1 MTKIKRLVSVI
12 LAVLMIFGSVSV
24 AAFAWDATTDDGFNL
39 DITTKI
45 FREVNGEWVE
55 TEKVKKGENVKA
67 RVYLNTD
74 YYTNSGQLLFFYDS
88 GFFTDSFGTGYETL
102 TVNPYYTSSP
112 YGINGKFI
120 SSKSS
125 SNIEDSLVNS
135 GKITSEFANSHEFV
149 FATYSFSNTAK
160 NQMLSSSN
168 WFCEFPLTVKDD
180 ASGTGD
186 FFALEET
193 TASASFTRG
202 KINVPK
208 GPFNGYNENVVHM
221 SSWDAVLNYTS
232 QPVTLFTNF
241 VTATFDAGAGEFSDG
256 TSSKYFEG
264 DAGETLTV
272 EEPSRTNFRFAGWK
286 LTGDDDSTAS
296 EVTAFP
302 AVSSTYE
309 AVWTSTT
316 ASSEVLTFKTE
327 FYRQDSA
334 TGEWVATTRVKPGEV
349 VKARLFVDTSYFTN
363 AGEIL
368 LFYDNDFFTDSYVTN
383 SPTDLSVN
391 PDPESSASINGVNG
405 KSTKLLS
412 SGNII
417 SGLVSNGYISQS
429 FADSHQAISVSYAF
443 KPSTGKKISGD
454 KWFVEFDLQVRST
467 ASGTGDIFVVEDTI
481 MNSGSGVKAYINL
494 PLSTDG
500 GEPMNS
506 IAMHLWDV
514 NAVIESNPVSTL
526 SSVTF
531 RANGGA
537 FDAADTETYVVN
549 GDIGDAIDASAIPAV
564 SKTGATFMGWV
575 PSTVEN
581 PTVDDVVAV
590 PSEIPYDDL
599 ILDALWIDE
608 VDITFV
614 LNNGQEPVV
623 QTVTAGDAFVT
634 PEDPELEGNFFVGWT
649 SDSTFKT
656 ISGLPDVYPAEDTTY
671 YAVFETNSYIVKY
684 LVLNK
689 DTSTFD
695 NIGEVSVS
703 YGEKIPHIPP
713 YYSVP
718 TGYTISEAYTDASF
732 ANLLAEDAKMP
743 AKTVEVYFKTVA
755 KSYDAVFDAGE
766 GTFDDGASTAT
777 VSVEYGSII
786 VAPVAP
792 TRDGYEFAG
801 WSPEVGYMDAEG
813 KTFNAIW
820 TPRTYTATYIVDG
833 AIYETFELAC
843 GQNMEKP
850 VPPYV
855 EGYTFKGWTPA
866 VPDTMPA
873 SNQVFNAV
881 LEPKTYVA
889 TFEAGEGKF
898 ADDTVTVTVPTVF
911 NTEIAAPADP
921 TRDGYDFAGWT
932 PVVPAAMPAKDM
944 TFTATW
950 TARDDTPYTVE
961 IYTMDTTGAYGTP
974 DVLNKTGTT
983 DKLVEITTVA
993 PDGFYIDTTDSVLS
1007 DTVAADGTTVLKVY
1021 LARNEYTISFDAN
1034 DGVFTDS
1041 SDLISG
1047 SYYHGAIVS
1056 APVPAREGYTFLGW
1070 DKAVS
1075 TVAVA
1080 SVDYVAQW
1088 QINQYTITFGDTG
1101 DTVID
1106 PITQDYGTAITAP
1119 EDPTKE
1125 GYTFTGW
1132 SEEIP
1137 ATMPAESKTIN
1148 AQWQINQYTITF
1160 AETGDAVIN
1169 PITQDYGTA
1178 ITAPE
1183 DPTKVGYTFKGWDV
1197 EIPATMPAGNMTITG
1212 QWEIN
1217 QYTITFGD
1225 TGDTVIDPIT
1235 QDYGTAVTA
1244 PKDPTKEGY
1253 TFTGWSEEIPA
1264 TMPAESK
1271 TINAQ
1276 WQINQYTITFAET
1289 GDAVINPITQDY
1301 GTAITAPEDPTKV
1314 GYTFKGW
1321 DVEIPATMPA
1331 GDMTITGQWEINQY
1345 TITFANTGDTV
1356 IAPIT
1361 QEYDTEITAPG
1372 NPAKEGYAFA
1382 GWVDENG
1389 DPTTIPDYMPAEN
1402 LTITATWNVRSYPVR
1417 YTVDGETYY
1426 GPTVTAYGSTIV
1438 EPDVPT
1444 KPGYAFAGWLDA
1456 DGKKPSDYG
1465 TMPAKALE
1473 FIAQWAP
1480 NANVGYIIEVYEMG
1494 TDGTYPS
1501 TPTITYTMKDGVV
1514 GDTREFEASVPA
1526 GFVLDTTNSVLS
1538 GTIPATGTLV
1548 LKAYYERNSHT
1559 LKTVVD
1565 GVETDTTVY
1574 YGAVIPAQAAPV
1586 KEGYDFAGWVDVNG
1600 DPTVIPA
1607 VMPDSDVTVYASFTL
1622 KSYTA
1627 EYIVDGVVI
1636 QKYDVEFGA
1645 VIPQPADP
1653 DVEGMEFKGWTPA
1666 VPDTMPSS
1674 DLTVTAVLEAKT
1686 YTATFNSNDGEF
1698 AGNSTS
1704 KTVNVKFGEAIVFA
1718 EVPVRIGY
1726 TFAGWAP
1733 SVPASMPAQNLTFE
1747 AQWTAEG
1754 DTPYKILTYTMDTA
1768 GNYGTPVE
1776 TSKTGKSGEIVE
1788 VFTSATEGFTVAS
1801 QSTLSAVLAA
1811 DGSTVL
1817 TVYLAR
1823 NQYTISFNANGGSIT
1838 GSADTTVS
1846 AQYYH
1851 GALVSAPSVEREGYT
1866 FKGWNPSLN
1875 ITATGNANYAAQW
1888 EINEYTITFDT
1899 DGGSAVAPITQD
1911 YGTAINAPADPV
1923 KEGYTFKGWS
1933 ETIPATMPAG
1943 DMAVTAQWEINSYKV
1958 TWNVDGVL
1966 TEEDYE
1972 YGATIVEPEAPVKA
1986 GYVFAGWAP
1995 NVPAT
2000 MPARNL
2006 EFVATWTEAT
2016 DTAYTVELYVMDET
2030 GNYVKSVQNL
2040 TGTTNAEVEAKYT
2053 VQTGFV
2059 LNTAKSV
2066 LTGTVAADGSLVL
2079 KVYLDRQSY
2088 KFSTCVDGVI
2098 TSTTDY
2104 LYGETVLTPSEP
2116 SKTGYTFSGWVNAV
2130 TGETVD
2136 FTNVV
2141 TMPAADMTVNATWT
2155 VNSYTVTF
2163 RDRGVILKTDTY
2175 NYGEVIT
2182 VISDPV
2188 RDGYTFA
2195 GWSPA
2200 VPATMP
2206 ANNIN
2211 TNATW
2216 TANEYSII
2224 FDTDGGTEIAPITQA
2239 VGTDIFDI
2247 PDDPT
2252 KEGYTF
2258 AGWSEEI
2265 PATMPVGG
2273 MTITA
2278 TWEPI
2283 EYTITFGDTGD
2294 TVIAPITQDYG
2305 TAITAPEDPTKEGYT
2320 FTGWSE
2326 EIPATMPAENKT
2338 INAQWE
2344 INQYTI
2350 TFDTN
2355 GGSAVAPI
2363 TQDYGTAITAP
2374 ENPTKQGYTFAGWS
2388 EAVPATM
2395 PAENKTLTAS
2405 WTVNTY
2411 TVTWNNEGTKTTAD
2425 YNYGDTIVLPETPVK
2440 DGYTFFGW
2448 FDENGLQPS
2457 NYVTMPAKDIEF
2469 EARFTP
2475 NGNSSYIIEVY
2486 EMGTDGT
2493 FASTPSSAYTHSDG
2507 IVGNTKTVT
2516 PDVPYGFTL
2525 NTEKSVLSGVIP
2537 STGTLVLKVYYNRNL
2552 HTLTTVVD
2560 GLEKDY
2566 DYYYNAV
2573 VTPVADPVKDGYVF
2587 AGWVDADDNATAIPT
2602 VMPDSDVKVY
2612 ATWTNDSYTATFNA
2626 GEGVFGDGSST
2637 KSTDVPFGGDITPP
2651 ATDPTREG
2659 YDFGGW
2665 ATADD
2670 PETPVTDFGTMGVGD
2685 REYVAIWTKSSFKIT
2700 FYNYKPADGGPN
2712 APTVKYALAT
2722 ADYKYGETIDFPT
2735 DPSFDYYIFLGWSET
2750 EGDSTNLITSADTI
2764 TMPAHDY
2771 NLYAVYEKVKVMLI
2785 PKNDTCTTVIDRNGG
2800 TVDDYTDDSEW
2811 YVYGLEEYLTE
2822 NMLLDEYIDVQG
2834 DGRIEIIPVDVNFGP
2849 YRGTGTIINVYDR
2862 NGTVETTDD
2871 RFVESFRVIIFG
2883 DLNGDAIIRSVDSTI
2898 VDKEVSG
2905 LTSWHLD
2912 YSNEYC
2918 AYMVKAADVSKDT
2931 FITSVDATLIDRK
2944 VIGIATID
2952 QVTGLAS

>member
-1 MTKIKRLVSVI
+1 M
-12 LAVLMIFGSVSV
+12 
-24 AAFAWDATTDDGFNL
+24 
-39 DITTKI
+39 
-45 FREVNGEWVE
+45 
-55 TEKVKKGENVKA
+55 
-67 RVYLNTD
+67 
-74 YYTNSGQLLFFYDS
+74 
-88 GFFTDSFGTGYETL
+88 
-102 TVNPYYTSSP
+102 P
-112 YGINGKFI
+112 
-120 SSKSS
+120 
-125 SNIEDSLVNS
+125 
-135 GKITSEFANSHEFV
+135 
-149 FATYSFSNTAK
+149 
-160 NQMLSSSN
+160 
-168 WFCEFPLTVKDD
+168 
-180 ASGTGD
+180 
-186 FFALEET
+186 
-193 TASASFTRG
+193 
-202 KINVPK
+202 
-208 GPFNGYNENVVHM
+208 
-221 SSWDAVLNYTS
+221 
-232 QPVTLFTNF
+232 
-241 VTATFDAGAGEFSDG
+241 
-256 TSSKYFEG
+256 
-264 DAGETLTV
+264 
-272 EEPSRTNFRFAGWK
+272 
-286 LTGDDDSTAS
+286 
-296 EVTAFP
+296 
-302 AVSSTYE
+302 
-309 AVWTSTT
+309 
-316 ASSEVLTFKTE
+316 
-327 FYRQDSA
+327 
-334 TGEWVATTRVKPGEV
+334 
-349 VKARLFVDTSYFTN
+349 
-363 AGEIL
+363 
-368 LFYDNDFFTDSYVTN
+368 
-383 SPTDLSVN
+383 
-391 PDPESSASINGVNG
+391 
-405 KSTKLLS
+405 
-412 SGNII
+412 
-417 SGLVSNGYISQS
+417 
-429 FADSHQAISVSYAF
+429 
-443 KPSTGKKISGD
+443 
-454 KWFVEFDLQVRST
+454 
-467 ASGTGDIFVVEDTI
+467 
-481 MNSGSGVKAYINL
+481 
-494 PLSTDG
+494 
-500 GEPMNS
+500 
-506 IAMHLWDV
+506 
-514 NAVIESNPVSTL
+514 
-526 SSVTF
+526 
-531 RANGGA
+531 
-537 FDAADTETYVVN
+537 
-549 GDIGDAIDASAIPAV
+549 
-564 SKTGATFMGWV
+564 
-575 PSTVEN
+575 
-581 PTVDDVVAV
+581 
-590 PSEIPYDDL
+590 
-599 ILDALWIDE
+599 
-608 VDITFV
+608 
-614 LNNGQEPVV
+614 
-623 QTVTAGDAFVT
+623 AGDM
-634 PEDPELEGNFFVGWT
+634 
-649 SDSTFKT
+649 T
-656 ISGLPDVYPAEDTTY
+656 IT
-671 YAVFETNSYIVKY
+671 
-684 LVLNK
+684 
-689 DTSTFD
+689 
-695 NIGEVSVS
+695 
-703 YGEKIPHIPP
+703 
-713 YYSVP
+713 
-718 TGYTISEAYTDASF
+718 
-732 ANLLAEDAKMP
+732 
-743 AKTVEVYFKTVA
+743 
-755 KSYDAVFDAGE
+755 
-766 GTFDDGASTAT
+766 
-777 VSVEYGSII
+777 
-786 VAPVAP
+786 
-792 TRDGYEFAG
+792 
-801 WSPEVGYMDAEG
+801 
-813 KTFNAIW
+813 
-820 TPRTYTATYIVDG
+820 
-833 AIYETFELAC
+833 
-843 GQNMEKP
+843 
-850 VPPYV
+850 
-855 EGYTFKGWTPA
+855 
-866 VPDTMPA
+866 
-873 SNQVFNAV
+873 
-881 LEPKTYVA
+881 
-889 TFEAGEGKF
+889 
-898 ADDTVTVTVPTVF
+898 
-911 NTEIAAPADP
+911 
-921 TRDGYDFAGWT
+921 
-932 PVVPAAMPAKDM
+932 
-944 TFTATW
+944 
-950 TARDDTPYTVE
+950 
-961 IYTMDTTGAYGTP
+961 
-974 DVLNKTGTT
+974 
-983 DKLVEITTVA
+983 
-993 PDGFYIDTTDSVLS
+993 
-1007 DTVAADGTTVLKVY
+1007 
-1021 LARNEYTISFDAN
+1021 
-1034 DGVFTDS
+1034 
-1041 SDLISG
+1041 
-1047 SYYHGAIVS
+1047 
-1056 APVPAREGYTFLGW
+1056 
-1070 DKAVS
+1070 
-1075 TVAVA
+1075 
-1080 SVDYVAQW
+1080 AQW
-1088 QINQYTITFGDTG
+1088 T
-1101 DTVID
+1101 
-1106 PITQDYGTAITAP
+1106 
-1119 EDPTKE
+1119 
-1125 GYTFTGW
+1125 
-1132 SEEIP
+1132 
-1137 ATMPAESKTIN
+1137 
-1148 AQWQINQYTITF
+1148 INQYTITF
-1160 AETGDAVIN
+1160 AETGDSVIN

-1183 DPTKVGYTFKGWDV
+1183 DPTMVGYTFKGWDVEIPATMPAGDMTITGQWEINQYTITFGDTGDSTIPAITQDYGTAITTPDDPTKEGYTFDGWSEEIPATMPAESKTITAQWQINQYTITFAETGDSVINPITQDYGTAITAPEDPTMVGYTFKGWDV

-1217 QYTITFGD
+1217 QYTITFAD
-1225 TGDTVIDPIT
+1225 TGD
-1235 QDYGTAVTA
+1235 
-1244 PKDPTKEGY
+1244 K
-1253 TFTGWSEEIPA
+1253 
-1264 TMPAESK
+1264 
-1271 TINAQ
+1271 
-1276 WQINQYTITFAET
+1276 
-1289 GDAVINPITQDY
+1289 
-1301 GTAITAPEDPTKV
+1301 
-1314 GYTFKGW
+1314 
-1321 DVEIPATMPA
+1321 
-1331 GDMTITGQWEINQY
+1331 
-1345 TITFANTGDTV
+1345 V

-1361 QEYDTEITAPG
+1361 QDYDTAITVPE
-1372 NPAKEGYAFA
+1372 NPTKTGYTFA

-1402 LTITATWNVRSYPVR
+1402 LTITATWNVRSFPVR

-1438 EPDVPT
+1438 EPGVPT
-1444 KPGYAFAGWLDA
+1444 KPGYAFAGWLDV

-1473 FIAQWAP
+1473 FIAQWTP
-1480 NANVGYIIEVYEMG
+1480 NANVGYTIEIYEMG

-1501 TPTITYTMKDGVV
+1501 TPTTTYTMKDGVV
-1514 GDTREFEASVPA
+1514 GDTREFEATVPA
-1526 GFVLDTTNSVLS
+1526 GFVLDTTNSVIS

-1600 DPTVIPA
+1600 APTVIPA
-1607 VMPDSDVTVYASFTL
+1607 VMPDNDVTVYAEFAV

-1636 QKYDVEFGA
+1636 GTYDVEFGA
-1645 VIPQPADP
+1645 AIPQPADP

-1674 DLTVTAVLEAKT
+1674 DLTFTAVLEAKT
-1686 YTATFNSNDGEF
+1686 YTATFNSNDGAF
-1698 AGNSTS
+1698 ADNSTS
-1704 KTVNVKFGEAIVFA
+1704 KTVDVKYGDAIAFA
-1718 EVPVRIGY
+1718 EEPTRTGY

-1733 SVPASMPAQNLTFE
+1733 SVPATMPAQNLTFE
-1747 AQWTAEG
+1747 AQWAAEG

-1776 TSKTGKSGEIVE
+1776 TNKTGKSGEIVE

-1838 GSADTTVS
+1838 GSTDTTVS

-1943 DMAVTAQWEINSYKV
+1943 DMTVTAQWEIKSYKV
-1958 TWNVDGVL
+1958 TWNVDGAL

-1972 YGATIVEPEAPVKA
+1972 YGAAIVEPETPVKT

-1995 NVPAT
+1995 NVPDT

-2053 VQTGFV
+2053 VPTGFV
-2059 LNTAKSV
+2059 LNDASSV

-2098 TSTTDY
+2098 TSTTNY
-2104 LYGETVLTPSEP
+2104 LYGATVLTPSEP

-2155 VNSYTVTF
+2155 VDSYTITF

-2182 VISDPV
+2182 MISDPV

-2195 GWSPA
+2195 GWKWNNNDI
-2200 VPATMP
+2200 PATMP
-2206 ANNIN
+2206 AENIN
-2211 TNATW
+2211 ANAQW
-2216 TANEYSII
+2216 TANKYSII
-2224 FDTDGGTEIAPITQA
+2224 FDTDGGTEIEPITQA

-2278 TWEPI
+2278 LWEAN

-2294 TVIAPITQDYG
+2294 TVINPITQDYG
-2305 TAITAPEDPTKEGYT
+2305 TPVTAPENPTKEGYT

-2350 TFDTN
+2350 TFDTD
-2355 GGSAVAPI
+2355 GGSAIAPI
-2363 TQDYGTAITAP
+2363 TQDYGTPVTAP
-2374 ENPTKQGYTFAGWS
+2374 ENPTKEGYTFVSWS
-2388 EAVPATM
+2388 EEIPATM
-2395 PAENKTLTAS
+2395 PAENKTLTAT
-2405 WTVNTY
+2405 WAVNTY

-2486 EMGTDGT
+2486 EMGTDGS

-2525 NTEKSVLSGVIP
+2525 NSEKSVLSGVIP
-2537 STGTLVLKVYYNRNL
+2537 ATGTLVLKVYYNRNL

-2560 GLEKDY
+2560 GAETDY

-2612 ATWTNDSYTATFNA
+2612 ARWTNDSYTATFNA
-2626 GEGVFGDGSST
+2626 GEGIFGDGSS
-2637 KSTDVPFGGDITPP
+2637 SQSSDVPFGGDITPP
-2651 ATDPTREG
+2651 AVDPTREG

-2685 REYVAIWTKSSFKIT
+2685 REYVAIWTKSSFRIT

-2722 ADYKYGETIDFPT
+2722 ADYKYGETIDFPM

-2764 TMPAHDY
+2764 AMPAHDY

-2822 NMLLDEYIDVQG
+2822 DMLLNEYIDVQG

-2862 NGTVETTDD
+2862 NGTAEKTDD

-2883 DLNGDAIIRSVDSTI
+2883 DLNGDAAIKAVDSTI
-2898 VDKEVSG
+2898 VDNEVLG
-2905 LTSWHLD
+2905 VTSWHLEH
-2912 YSNEYC
+2912 SKQYC
-2918 AYMVKAADVSKDT
+2918 AYMVKAADVSKDSS
-2931 FITSVDATLIDRK
+2931 ITAVDATLIDRK
-2944 VIGIATID
+2944 VLGIATATID